1 MYNNYM
7 YENKKEVWRSKAITS
22 KIMGII
28 FFCIGLIVFSVN
40 WFSFNQNE
48 KLIAKADSV
57 VGVCTD
63 SRVSDNRIAVSY
75 SYNGKEYEDIIIN
88 DHGQSFREGDEIKL
102 FVNPNIPS
110 WCIIECNIGEGDYYI
125 NMSMGCWFLIIGIF
139 GFLLGW
145 ARLLEVE
152 KL

>member
-1 MYNNYM
+1 MYNKYE
-7 YENKKEVWRSKAITS
+7 YENKKKALRSMGITDEV
-22 KIMGII
+22 MGII
-28 FFCIGLIVFSVN
+28 FFCIGLIILWAN
-40 WFSFNQNE
+40 WFSVSQNE

-88 DHGQSFREGDEIKL
+88 DYGQAFREGDEIEL
-102 FVNPNIPS
+102 FVNRNVPS
-110 WCIIECNIGEGDYYI
+110 WCVIEYKIDEGDFYTNI
-125 NMSMGCWFLIIGIF
+125 SKGVCFLIIGIF